1 MEKVSWGRWTLA
13 LIKAA
18 EELREAGFQMSKD
31 PSQDESVFHNLLA
44 LSAAEWR
51 KGDEVDTEG
60 PGMGKALGGE
70 ESYSPLQINMP
81 TWGKDTSDVDVT
93 LINNEFVPEF
103 QGITKDELIDLIT
116 TDIDLAAKAGII
128 VLNSKRGYDN
138 WSTWSMVQDA
148 DTPQYLDY
156 VTQFSNEPDR
166 GIPVPEDSYDPT
178 AGMDTT
184 TTTMPEDT
192 DEEPRKRVRP
202 VPEDTDEEPQKVDT
216 SADFRSQVPEEAGTY
231 EGALYQTRINRL
243 NPKYRSNQFLKY
255 FDRVTSFKKPD
266 PSTFKLP
273 TIAEEDKIIFPFG
286 TPVTTQEV
294 LDLLEP

>member
-13 LIKAA
+13 LVKAA
-18 EELREAGFQMSKD
+18 NELREAGFQMSKD

-51 KGDEVDTEG
+51 KGDEVDAEG

-70 ESYSPLQINMP
+70 ESYSPLQIYMT
-81 TWGKDTSDVDVT
+81 TWGKEIPEDTDVT
-93 LINNEFVPEF
+93 VINNKFVPEF

-116 TDIDLAAKAGII
+116 TDVDLAAKAGII
-128 VLNSKRGYDN
+128 VLNSKKGYDN

-156 VTQFSNEPDR
+156 VTQFSNDIDR
-166 GIPVPEDSYDPT
+166 GLDPVDPT
-178 AGMDTT
+178 TTVPDTT
-184 TTTMPEDT
+184 TTTMPET
-192 DEEPRKRVRP
+192 TTTTEPEQPDEEI
-202 VPEDTDEEPQKVDT
+202 DTT
-216 SADFRSQVPEEAGTY
+216 TRSQGITNMFGTPP
-231 EGALYQTRINRL
+231 QDMKINKL
-243 NPKYRSNQFLKY
+243 NPKYRSSQFLKY

-266 PSTFKLP
+266 PSTFKQP
-273 TIAEEDKIIFPFG
+273 AIAEEDEIKFPFG

>member
-13 LIKAA
+13 LVKAA
-18 EELREAGFQMSKD
+18 NELRESGFQMSKD

-51 KGDEVDTEG
+51 KGDEVDAEG

-70 ESYSPLQINMP
+70 ESYSPLQIYMT

-93 LINNEFVPEF
+93 VINNEFVPEF

-116 TDIDLAAKAGII
+116 TDVDLAAKAGII
-128 VLNSKRGYDN
+128 VLNSKKGYDN

-156 VTQFSNEPDR
+156 VTQFSNDIDR
-166 GIPVPEDSYDPT
+166 GLDPVDPT
-178 AGMDTT
+178 TTVPDTT
-184 TTTMPEDT
+184 TTTMPET
-192 DEEPRKRVRP
+192 TTTTEPEQPDEEI
-202 VPEDTDEEPQKVDT
+202 DTT
-216 SADFRSQVPEEAGTY
+216 TRSQGIVNMFGTPP
-231 EGALYQTRINRL
+231 QDIKINKL
-243 NPKYRSNQFLKY
+243 NPKYRSSQFLKY

-266 PSTFKLP
+266 PSTFKQP
-273 TIAEEDKIIFPFG
+273 AIAEEDEIKFPFG

>member
-13 LIKAA
+13 LVKAA
-18 EELREAGFQMSKD
+18 NELREAGFQMSKD

-51 KGDEVDTEG
+51 KGDEVDAEG

-70 ESYSPLQINMP
+70 ESYSPLQIYMT

-93 LINNEFVPEF
+93 VINNEFVPEF

-116 TDIDLAAKAGII
+116 TDVDLAAKAGII
-128 VLNSKRGYDN
+128 VLNSKKGYEN

-156 VTQFSNEPDR
+156 VTQFSNEIDR
-166 GIPVPEDSYDPT
+166 GLDPVDPT
-178 AGMDTT
+178 TTVPDTT
-184 TTTMPEDT
+184 TTTMPET
-192 DEEPRKRVRP
+192 TTTTEPEQPDEEI
-202 VPEDTDEEPQKVDT
+202 DTT
-216 SADFRSQVPEEAGTY
+216 TRSQGIVNMFGTPP
-231 EGALYQTRINRL
+231 QDMKINKL
-243 NPKYRSNQFLKY
+243 NPKYRSSQFLKY

-266 PSTFKLP
+266 PSTFKQP
-273 TIAEEDKIIFPFG
+273 AIAEEDEIKFPFG

>member
-18 EELREAGFQMSKD
+18 NELREAGFQMSKD

-51 KGDEVDTEG
+51 KGDEVDAEG

-70 ESYSPLQINMP
+70 ESYSPLQIYMT

-93 LINNEFVPEF
+93 VINNEFVPEF

-116 TDIDLAAKAGII
+116 TDVDLAAKAGII
-128 VLNSKRGYDN
+128 VLNSKKGYDN

-156 VTQFSNEPDR
+156 VTQFSNEIDR
-166 GIPVPEDSYDPT
+166 GLDPVDPT
-178 AGMDTT
+178 TTVPDTT
-184 TTTMPEDT
+184 TTTMPETTTTTEPEQPNEEIDT
-192 DEEPRKRVRP
+192 
-202 VPEDTDEEPQKVDT
+202 TT
-216 SADFRSQVPEEAGTY
+216 RSQGITNMFGTPP
-231 EGALYQTRINRL
+231 QDMKINKL
-243 NPKYRSNQFLKY
+243 NPKYRSSQFLKY

-266 PSTFKLP
+266 PSTFKQP
-273 TIAEEDKIIFPFG
+273 AIAEEDEIKFPFG

>member
-1 MEKVSWGRWTLA
+1 
-13 LIKAA
+13 
-18 EELREAGFQMSKD
+18 
-31 PSQDESVFHNLLA
+31 
-44 LSAAEWR
+44 
-51 KGDEVDTEG
+51 
-60 PGMGKALGGE
+60 
-70 ESYSPLQINMP
+70 
-81 TWGKDTSDVDVT
+81 
-93 LINNEFVPEF
+93 
-103 QGITKDELIDLIT
+103 
-116 TDIDLAAKAGII
+116 
-128 VLNSKRGYDN
+128 
-138 WSTWSMVQDA
+138 
-148 DTPQYLDY
+148 
-156 VTQFSNEPDR
+156 
-166 GIPVPEDSYDPT
+166 
-178 AGMDTT
+178 MDTT

>member
-13 LIKAA
+13 LVKAA
-18 EELREAGFQMSKD
+18 EELRESGFQMSKD
-31 PSQDESVFHNLLA
+31 PSQDNEVYQNLIA

-51 KGDEVDTEG
+51 KGDEVDEEG

-70 ESYSPLQINMP
+70 ESYSPLQIFMNV
-81 TWGKDTSDVDVT
+81 WGKDTSDVDVT
-93 LINNEFVPEF
+93 VINNEFVPEF

-116 TDIDLAAKAGII
+116 TDVELAAKAGII
-128 VLNSKRGYDN
+128 VLNSKKGYEN
-138 WSTWSMVQDA
+138 WSTWSIVQ
-148 DTPQYLDY
+148 
-156 VTQFSNEPDR
+156 S
-166 GIPVPEDSYDPT
+166 EDSTQYIDYAKQYDNDLLRGSQFDGDEPVTPT
-178 AGMDTT
+178 ETTTTTMPETT

-192 DEEPRKRVRP
+192 E
-202 VPEDTDEEPQKVDT
+202 EEPQKVDT

-243 NPKYRSNQFLKY
+243 NPKYRSGQFLKY

-266 PSTFKLP
+266 PSTFKQP
-273 TIAEEDKIIFPFG
+273 AIAEEDEIKFPFG

>member
-13 LIKAA
+13 LVKAA
-18 EELREAGFQMSKD
+18 EELRESGFQMSKD
-31 PSQDESVFHNLLA
+31 PSQDNEVYQNLIA

-51 KGDEVDTEG
+51 KGDEVDEEG

-70 ESYSPLQINMP
+70 ESYSPLQIFMNV
-81 TWGKDTSDVDVT
+81 WGKDTSDVDVT
-93 LINNEFVPEF
+93 VINNEFVPEF

-116 TDIDLAAKAGII
+116 TDVELAAKAGII
-128 VLNSKRGYDN
+128 VLNSKKGYEN
-138 WSTWSMVQDA
+138 WSTWSIVQ
-148 DTPQYLDY
+148 
-156 VTQFSNEPDR
+156 S
-166 GIPVPEDSYDPT
+166 EDSTQYIDYAKQYDNDLLRGSQFDGDEPVTPT
-178 AGMDTT
+178 ETTTTTMPETT

-192 DEEPRKRVRP
+192 EEK
-202 VPEDTDEEPQKVDT
+202 PQKVDT

-243 NPKYRSNQFLKY
+243 NPKYRSGQFLKY

-266 PSTFKLP
+266 PSTFKQP
-273 TIAEEDKIIFPFG
+273 AIAEEDEIKFPFG

>member
-51 KGDEVDTEG
+51 KGDEVDLEG

-70 ESYSPLQINMP
+70 ESYSPLQIYMT
-81 TWGKDTSDVDVT
+81 TWGKEIPEDTDVT
-93 LINNEFVPEF
+93 VINNKFVPEF

-116 TDIDLAAKAGII
+116 TDVDLAAKAGII
-128 VLNSKRGYDN
+128 VLNSKKGYEN

-156 VTQFSNEPDR
+156 VTQFSNEIDR
-166 GIPVPEDSYDPT
+166 GLDPVDPT
-178 AGMDTT
+178 TTVPDTT
-184 TTTMPEDT
+184 TTTMPET
-192 DEEPRKRVRP
+192 TTTTM
-202 VPEDTDEEPQKVDT
+202 PEDTDEEPQKVDT

-243 NPKYRSNQFLKY
+243 NPKYRSSQFLKY

-266 PSTFKLP
+266 PSTFKQP
-273 TIAEEDKIIFPFG
+273 AIAEEDEIKFPFG

>member
-13 LIKAA
+13 LVKAA
-18 EELREAGFQMSKD
+18 NELREAGFQMSKD

-51 KGDEVDTEG
+51 KGDEVDAEG

-70 ESYSPLQINMP
+70 ESYSPLQIYMT

-93 LINNEFVPEF
+93 VINNEFVPEF

-116 TDIDLAAKAGII
+116 TDVDLAAKAGII
-128 VLNSKRGYDN
+128 VLNSKKGYDN

-156 VTQFSNEPDR
+156 VTQFSNEIDR
-166 GIPVPEDSYDPT
+166 GLDPVDPT
-178 AGMDTT
+178 TTVPDTT
-184 TTTMPEDT
+184 TTTMPET
-192 DEEPRKRVRP
+192 TTTTEPEQPDEEI
-202 VPEDTDEEPQKVDT
+202 DTT
-216 SADFRSQVPEEAGTY
+216 TRSQGIVNMFGTPP
-231 EGALYQTRINRL
+231 QDMKINKL
-243 NPKYRSNQFLKY
+243 NPKYRSSQFLKY

-266 PSTFKLP
+266 PSTFKQP
-273 TIAEEDKIIFPFG
+273 AIAEEDEIKFPFG

>member
-13 LIKAA
+13 LVKAA
-18 EELREAGFQMSKD
+18 NELREAGFQMSKD

-51 KGDEVDTEG
+51 KGDEVDAEG

-70 ESYSPLQINMP
+70 ESYSPLQIYMT

-93 LINNEFVPEF
+93 VINNEFVPEF

-116 TDIDLAAKAGII
+116 TDVDLAAKAGII
-128 VLNSKRGYDN
+128 VLNSKKGYDN
-138 WSTWSMVQDA
+138 WSTWSIVQDA

-156 VTQFSNEPDR
+156 VTQFSNDIDR
-166 GIPVPEDSYDPT
+166 GLDPVDPT
-178 AGMDTT
+178 TTVPDTT
-184 TTTMPEDT
+184 TTTMPET
-192 DEEPRKRVRP
+192 TTTTEPEQPDEEI
-202 VPEDTDEEPQKVDT
+202 DTT
-216 SADFRSQVPEEAGTY
+216 TRSQGITNMFGTPP
-231 EGALYQTRINRL
+231 QDIKINKL
-243 NPKYRSNQFLKY
+243 NPKYRSSQFLKY

-266 PSTFKLP
+266 PSTFKQP
-273 TIAEEDKIIFPFG
+273 AIAEEDEIKFPFG

>member
-13 LIKAA
+13 LVKAA

-31 PSQDESVFHNLLA
+31 PSQDNEVYQNLIA

-51 KGDEVDTEG
+51 KGNEVDMDG

-70 ESYSPLQINMP
+70 ESYSPLQIYMT

-93 LINNEFVPEF
+93 VINNEFVPEF

-116 TDIDLAAKAGII
+116 TDVDLAAKAGII
-128 VLNSKRGYDN
+128 VLNSKKGYDN
-138 WSTWSMVQDA
+138 WSTWSMVQ
-148 DTPQYLDY
+148 
-156 VTQFSNEPDR
+156 S
-166 GIPVPEDSYDPT
+166 EDSTQYIDYAKQFDNDLLRGSQFDNDEPT
-178 AGMDTT
+178 TPTDTTTTTMPETT

-192 DEEPRKRVRP
+192 DEEQP
-202 VPEDTDEEPQKVDT
+202 DEEIDT
-216 SADFRSQVPEEAGTY
+216 TTRSQGITNMFGTPP
-231 EGALYQTRINRL
+231 QDMKINKL
-243 NPKYRSNQFLKY
+243 NPKYRSGQFLKY

-266 PSTFKLP
+266 PSTFKQP
-273 TIAEEDKIIFPFG
+273 AIAEEDEIKFPFG

>member
-13 LIKAA
+13 LVKAA
-18 EELREAGFQMSKD
+18 EELRESGFQMSKD
-31 PSQDESVFHNLLA
+31 PSQDNEVYQNLIA

-51 KGDEVDTEG
+51 KGDEVDEEG

-70 ESYSPLQINMP
+70 ESYSPLQIFMNV
-81 TWGKDTSDVDVT
+81 WGKDTSDVDVT
-93 LINNEFVPEF
+93 VINNEFVPEF

-116 TDIDLAAKAGII
+116 TDVELAAKAGII
-128 VLNSKRGYDN
+128 VLNSKKGYEN
-138 WSTWSMVQDA
+138 WSTWNIVQ
-148 DTPQYLDY
+148 
-156 VTQFSNEPDR
+156 S
-166 GIPVPEDSYDPT
+166 EDSTQYIDYAKQYDNDLLRGSQFDGDEPVTPT
-178 AGMDTT
+178 ETTTTTMPETT

-192 DEEPRKRVRP
+192 E
-202 VPEDTDEEPQKVDT
+202 EEPQKVDT

-243 NPKYRSNQFLKY
+243 NPKYRSSQFLKY

-266 PSTFKLP
+266 PSTFKQP
-273 TIAEEDKIIFPFG
+273 AIAEEDEIKFPFG

>member
-13 LIKAA
+13 LVKAA
-18 EELREAGFQMSKD
+18 NELREAGFQMSKD

-51 KGDEVDTEG
+51 KGDEVDAEG

-70 ESYSPLQINMP
+70 ESYSPLQIYMT

-93 LINNEFVPEF
+93 VINNEFVPEF
-103 QGITKDELIDLIT
+103 QGITKDELINLIT
-116 TDIDLAAKAGII
+116 TDVDLAAKAGII
-128 VLNSKRGYDN
+128 VLNSKKGYEN

-156 VTQFSNEPDR
+156 VTQFSNDIDR
-166 GIPVPEDSYDPT
+166 GLDPVDPT
-178 AGMDTT
+178 TTVPDTT
-184 TTTMPEDT
+184 TTTVPET
-192 DEEPRKRVRP
+192 TTTTEPEQPDEEI
-202 VPEDTDEEPQKVDT
+202 DTT
-216 SADFRSQVPEEAGTY
+216 TRSQGIVNMFGTPP
-231 EGALYQTRINRL
+231 QDIKINKL
-243 NPKYRSNQFLKY
+243 NPKYRSSQFLKY

-266 PSTFKLP
+266 PSTFKQP
-273 TIAEEDKIIFPFG
+273 VIAEEDEIKFPFG

>member
-13 LIKAA
+13 LVKAA

-31 PSQDESVFHNLLA
+31 PSQDNEVYQNLIA

-51 KGDEVDTEG
+51 KGNEVDMDG

-70 ESYSPLQINMP
+70 ESYSPLQIYMT

-93 LINNEFVPEF
+93 VINNEFVPEF

-116 TDIDLAAKAGII
+116 TDVELAAKAGII
-128 VLNSKRGYDN
+128 VLNSKKGYDN
-138 WSTWSMVQDA
+138 WSTWSIVQ
-148 DTPQYLDY
+148 
-156 VTQFSNEPDR
+156 S
-166 GIPVPEDSYDPT
+166 EDSTQYIDYAKQFDNDLLRGSQFDGDEPITPT
-178 AGMDTT
+178 DTT
-184 TTTMPEDT
+184 TTTMPET
-192 DEEPRKRVRP
+192 TTTTEPEQPDEEI
-202 VPEDTDEEPQKVDT
+202 DTT
-216 SADFRSQVPEEAGTY
+216 TRSQGITNMFGTPP
-231 EGALYQTRINRL
+231 QDMKINKL
-243 NPKYRSNQFLKY
+243 NPKYRSSQFLKY

-266 PSTFKLP
+266 PSTFKQP
-273 TIAEEDKIIFPFG
+273 AIAEEDEIKFPFG

>member
-1 MEKVSWGRWTLA
+1 MEKVSWGAWTLA
-13 LIKAA
+13 LVKAA
-18 EELREAGFQMSKD
+18 NELREAGFQMSKD

-51 KGDEVDTEG
+51 KGDEVDAEG

-70 ESYSPLQINMP
+70 ESYSPLQIYMT

-93 LINNEFVPEF
+93 VINNEFVPEF

-116 TDIDLAAKAGII
+116 TDVDLAAKAGII
-128 VLNSKRGYDN
+128 VLNSKKGYDN
-138 WSTWSMVQDA
+138 WSTWSIVQDA

-156 VTQFSNEPDR
+156 VTQFSNEIDR
-166 GIPVPEDSYDPT
+166 GLDPVDPT
-178 AGMDTT
+178 TTVPDTT
-184 TTTMPEDT
+184 TTTMPET
-192 DEEPRKRVRP
+192 TTTTEPEQPDEEI
-202 VPEDTDEEPQKVDT
+202 DTT
-216 SADFRSQVPEEAGTY
+216 TRSQGIVNMFGTPP
-231 EGALYQTRINRL
+231 QDMKINKL
-243 NPKYRSNQFLKY
+243 NPKYRSSQFLKY

-266 PSTFKLP
+266 PSTFKQP
-273 TIAEEDKIIFPFG
+273 AIAEEDEIKFPFG

>member
-18 EELREAGFQMSKD
+18 NELREAGFQMSKD

-81 TWGKDTSDVDVT
+81 TWGKDTSDIDVT
-93 LINNEFVPEF
+93 VINNEFVPEF

-116 TDIDLAAKAGII
+116 TDVDLAAKAGII
-128 VLNSKRGYDN
+128 VLNSRNGYDN

-156 VTQFSNEPDR
+156 VTQFSNDIDR
-166 GIPVPEDSYDPT
+166 GLDPVDPT
-178 AGMDTT
+178 TTVPDTT
-184 TTTMPEDT
+184 TTTMPET
-192 DEEPRKRVRP
+192 TTTTM
-202 VPEDTDEEPQKVDT
+202 PEDTDEEPQKVDT

-243 NPKYRSNQFLKY
+243 NPKYRSSQFLKY

-266 PSTFKLP
+266 PSTFKQP
-273 TIAEEDKIIFPFG
+273 AIAEEDEIKFPFG

>member
-13 LIKAA
+13 LVKAA
-18 EELREAGFQMSKD
+18 NELREAGFQMSKD

-51 KGDEVDTEG
+51 KGDEVDAEG

-70 ESYSPLQINMP
+70 ESYSPLQIYMT

-93 LINNEFVPEF
+93 VINNEFVPEF

-116 TDIDLAAKAGII
+116 TDVDLAAKAGII
-128 VLNSKRGYDN
+128 VLNSKKGYDN

-156 VTQFSNEPDR
+156 VTQFSNDIDR
-166 GIPVPEDSYDPT
+166 GLDPVDPT
-178 AGMDTT
+178 TTVPDTT
-184 TTTMPEDT
+184 TTTVPET
-192 DEEPRKRVRP
+192 TTTTEPEQPDEEI
-202 VPEDTDEEPQKVDT
+202 DTT
-216 SADFRSQVPEEAGTY
+216 TRSQGIVNMFGTPP
-231 EGALYQTRINRL
+231 QDIKINKL
-243 NPKYRSNQFLKY
+243 NPKYRSSQFLKY

-266 PSTFKLP
+266 PSTFKQP
-273 TIAEEDKIIFPFG
+273 AIAEEDEIKFPFG

>member
-13 LIKAA
+13 LVKAA
-18 EELREAGFQMSKD
+18 EELRESGFQMSKD
-31 PSQDESVFHNLLA
+31 PSQDNEVYQNLIA

-51 KGDEVDTEG
+51 KGDEVDEEG

-70 ESYSPLQINMP
+70 ESYSPLQIFMNV
-81 TWGKDTSDVDVT
+81 WGKDTSDVDVT
-93 LINNEFVPEF
+93 VINNEFVPEF

-116 TDIDLAAKAGII
+116 TDVELAAKAGII
-128 VLNSKRGYDN
+128 VLNSKKGYDN
-138 WSTWSMVQDA
+138 WSTWSIVQSE
-148 DTPQYLDY
+148 DTTQYIDY
-156 VTQFSNEPDR
+156 ARQYDNDLLRGSQFDGDEPVTPTETTTTTM
-166 GIPVPEDSYDPT
+166 PE
-178 AGMDTT
+178 TT

-192 DEEPRKRVRP
+192 E
-202 VPEDTDEEPQKVDT
+202 EEPQKVDT

-243 NPKYRSNQFLKY
+243 NPKYRSGQFLKY

-266 PSTFKLP
+266 PSTFKQP
-273 TIAEEDKIIFPFG
+273 AIAEEDEIKFPFG

>member
-13 LIKAA
+13 LVKAA
-18 EELREAGFQMSKD
+18 NELREAGFQMSKD

-70 ESYSPLQINMP
+70 ESYSPLQIYMT
-81 TWGKDTSDVDVT
+81 TWGKEIPEDTDVT
-93 LINNEFVPEF
+93 VINNKFVPEF

-116 TDIDLAAKAGII
+116 TDVDLAAKAGII
-128 VLNSKRGYDN
+128 VLNSKKGYEN

-156 VTQFSNEPDR
+156 VTQFSNEIDR
-166 GIPVPEDSYDPT
+166 GLDPVDPT
-178 AGMDTT
+178 TTVPDTT
-184 TTTMPEDT
+184 TTTMPET
-192 DEEPRKRVRP
+192 TTTTM
-202 VPEDTDEEPQKVDT
+202 PEDTDEEPQKVDT

-243 NPKYRSNQFLKY
+243 NPKYRSSQFLKY

-266 PSTFKLP
+266 PSTFKQP
-273 TIAEEDKIIFPFG
+273 AIAEEDEIKFPFG

>member
-18 EELREAGFQMSKD
+18 NELREAGFQMSKD

-51 KGDEVDTEG
+51 KGDEVDAEG

-81 TWGKDTSDVDVT
+81 TWGKDTSDIDVT
-93 LINNEFVPEF
+93 VINNEFVPEF

-116 TDIDLAAKAGII
+116 TDVDLAAKAGII
-128 VLNSKRGYDN
+128 VLNSRNGYDN

-156 VTQFSNEPDR
+156 VTQFSNDIDR
-166 GIPVPEDSYDPT
+166 GLDPVDPT
-178 AGMDTT
+178 TTVPDTT
-184 TTTMPEDT
+184 TTTMPED
-192 DEEPRKRVRP
+192 
-202 VPEDTDEEPQKVDT
+202 
-216 SADFRSQVPEEAGTY
+216 
-231 EGALYQTRINRL
+231 
-243 NPKYRSNQFLKY
+243 
-255 FDRVTSFKKPD
+255 
-266 PSTFKLP
+266 
-273 TIAEEDKIIFPFG
+273 
-286 TPVTTQEV
+286 
-294 LDLLEP
+294 

>member
-13 LIKAA
+13 LVKAA
-18 EELREAGFQMSKD
+18 EELRESGFQMSKD
-31 PSQDESVFHNLLA
+31 PSQDNEVYQNLIA

-51 KGDEVDTEG
+51 KGDEVDEEG
-60 PGMGKALGGE
+60 PGMGKALGDE
-70 ESYSPLQINMP
+70 ESYSPLQIFMDI
-81 TWGKDTSDVDVT
+81 WGEDTSDVDVT
-93 LINNEFVPEF
+93 IINNEFVPEF

-116 TDIDLAAKAGII
+116 TDVELAAKAGII
-128 VLNSKRGYDN
+128 VLNSNNGYEN
-138 WSTWSMVQDA
+138 WSTWSIVQ
-148 DTPQYLDY
+148 
-156 VTQFSNEPDR
+156 S
-166 GIPVPEDSYDPT
+166 EDSTQYIDYAKQFDNDLLRGSQFDGDEPITPT
-178 AGMDTT
+178 ETTTTTMPETT

-192 DEEPRKRVRP
+192 E
-202 VPEDTDEEPQKVDT
+202 EEPQKVDT

-243 NPKYRSNQFLKY
+243 NPKYRSGQFLKY

-266 PSTFKLP
+266 PSTFKQAA
-273 TIAEEDKIIFPFG
+273 IAEEARIKFPFG

>member
-13 LIKAA
+13 LVKAA
-18 EELREAGFQMSKD
+18 NELREAGFQMSKD

-51 KGDEVDTEG
+51 KGDEVDAEG

-70 ESYSPLQINMP
+70 ESYSPLQIYMT

-93 LINNEFVPEF
+93 VINNEFVPEF

-116 TDIDLAAKAGII
+116 TDVDLAAKAGII
-128 VLNSKRGYDN
+128 VLNSKKGYDN

-156 VTQFSNEPDR
+156 VTQFSNDIDR
-166 GIPVPEDSYDPT
+166 GLDPVEPT
-178 AGMDTT
+178 TTVPDTT
-184 TTTMPEDT
+184 TTTMPET
-192 DEEPRKRVRP
+192 TTTTEPEQPDEEI
-202 VPEDTDEEPQKVDT
+202 DTT
-216 SADFRSQVPEEAGTY
+216 TRSQGITNMFGTPP
-231 EGALYQTRINRL
+231 QDIKINKL
-243 NPKYRSNQFLKY
+243 NPKYRSSQFLKY

-266 PSTFKLP
+266 PSTFKQP
-273 TIAEEDKIIFPFG
+273 AIAEEDEIKFPFG

>member
-1 MEKVSWGRWTLA
+1 MEKVSWGAWTLA
-13 LIKAA
+13 LVKAA
-18 EELREAGFQMSKD
+18 NELREAGFQMSKD

-51 KGDEVDTEG
+51 KGDEVDAEG

-70 ESYSPLQINMP
+70 ESYSPLQIYMT

-93 LINNEFVPEF
+93 VINNEFVPEF

-116 TDIDLAAKAGII
+116 TDVDLAAKAGII
-128 VLNSKRGYDN
+128 VLNSKKGYDN

-156 VTQFSNEPDR
+156 VTQFSNDIDR
-166 GIPVPEDSYDPT
+166 GLDPVDPT
-178 AGMDTT
+178 TTVPDTT
-184 TTTMPEDT
+184 TTTMPETTTTTEPEQPNEEIDT
-192 DEEPRKRVRP
+192 
-202 VPEDTDEEPQKVDT
+202 TT
-216 SADFRSQVPEEAGTY
+216 RSQGITNMFGTPP
-231 EGALYQTRINRL
+231 QDMKINKL
-243 NPKYRSNQFLKY
+243 NPKYRSSQFLKY

-266 PSTFKLP
+266 PSTFKQP
-273 TIAEEDKIIFPFG
+273 AIAEEDEIKFPFG

>member
-18 EELREAGFQMSKD
+18 NELREAGFQMSKD

-51 KGDEVDTEG
+51 KGDEVDAEG

-70 ESYSPLQINMP
+70 ESYSPLQIYMT

-93 LINNEFVPEF
+93 VINNEFVPEF

-116 TDIDLAAKAGII
+116 TDVDLAAKAGII
-128 VLNSKRGYDN
+128 VLNSKKGYDN

-156 VTQFSNEPDR
+156 VTQFSNDIDR
-166 GIPVPEDSYDPT
+166 GLDPVDPT
-178 AGMDTT
+178 TTVPDTT
-184 TTTMPEDT
+184 TTTMPET
-192 DEEPRKRVRP
+192 TTTTM
-202 VPEDTDEEPQKVDT
+202 PEDTDEEPQKVDT

-243 NPKYRSNQFLKY
+243 NPKYRSSQFLKY

-266 PSTFKLP
+266 PSTFKQP
-273 TIAEEDKIIFPFG
+273 AIAEEDEIKFPFG

>member
-18 EELREAGFQMSKD
+18 NELREAGFQMSKD

-70 ESYSPLQINMP
+70 ESYSPLQIYMT
-81 TWGKDTSDVDVT
+81 TWGKEIPEDTDVT
-93 LINNEFVPEF
+93 VINNKFVPEF

-116 TDIDLAAKAGII
+116 TDVDLAAKAGII
-128 VLNSKRGYDN
+128 VLNSKKGYEN

-156 VTQFSNEPDR
+156 VTQFSNEIDR
-166 GIPVPEDSYDPT
+166 GLDPVDPT
-178 AGMDTT
+178 TTVPDTT
-184 TTTMPEDT
+184 TTTMPET
-192 DEEPRKRVRP
+192 TTTTM
-202 VPEDTDEEPQKVDT
+202 PEDTDEEPQKVDT
-216 SADFRSQVPEEAGTY
+216 SADFKSQVPEEAGTY

-243 NPKYRSNQFLKY
+243 NPKYRSGQFLKY

-266 PSTFKLP
+266 PSTFKQP
-273 TIAEEDKIIFPFG
+273 AIAEEDEIKFPFG

>member
-13 LIKAA
+13 LVKAA
-18 EELREAGFQMSKD
+18 NELREAGFQMSKD

-70 ESYSPLQINMP
+70 ESYSPLQIYMT
-81 TWGKDTSDVDVT
+81 TWGKEIPEDTDVT
-93 LINNEFVPEF
+93 VINNKFVPEF

-116 TDIDLAAKAGII
+116 TDVDLAAKAGII
-128 VLNSKRGYDN
+128 VLNSKKGYEN

-156 VTQFSNEPDR
+156 VTQFSNDIDR
-166 GIPVPEDSYDPT
+166 GLDPVDPT
-178 AGMDTT
+178 TTVPDTT
-184 TTTMPEDT
+184 TTTMPET
-192 DEEPRKRVRP
+192 TTTTM
-202 VPEDTDEEPQKVDT
+202 PEDTDEEPQKVDT

-243 NPKYRSNQFLKY
+243 NPKYRSSQFLKY

-266 PSTFKLP
+266 PSTFKQP
-273 TIAEEDKIIFPFG
+273 AIAEEDEIKFPFG

-294 LDLLEP
+294 LDLLE

>member
-13 LIKAA
+13 LVKAA
-18 EELREAGFQMSKD
+18 NELREAGFQMSKD

-51 KGDEVDTEG
+51 KGDEVDAEG

-70 ESYSPLQINMP
+70 ESYSPLQIYMT

-93 LINNEFVPEF
+93 VINNEFVPEF
-103 QGITKDELIDLIT
+103 QGITKDELINLIT
-116 TDIDLAAKAGII
+116 TDVDLAAKAGII
-128 VLNSKRGYDN
+128 VLNSKKGYEN

-156 VTQFSNEPDR
+156 VTQFSNDIDR
-166 GIPVPEDSYDPT
+166 GLDPVDPT
-178 AGMDTT
+178 TTVPDTT
-184 TTTMPEDT
+184 TTTVPET
-192 DEEPRKRVRP
+192 TTTTEPEQPDEEI
-202 VPEDTDEEPQKVDT
+202 DTT
-216 SADFRSQVPEEAGTY
+216 TRSQGIVNMFGTPP
-231 EGALYQTRINRL
+231 QDIKINKL
-243 NPKYRSNQFLKY
+243 NPKYRSSQFLKY

-266 PSTFKLP
+266 PSTFKQP
-273 TIAEEDKIIFPFG
+273 AIAEEDEIKFPFG

>member
-13 LIKAA
+13 LVKAA
-18 EELREAGFQMSKD
+18 EELRESGFQMSKD
-31 PSQDESVFHNLLA
+31 PSQDNEVYQNLIA

-51 KGDEVDTEG
+51 KGDEVDEEG

-70 ESYSPLQINMP
+70 ESYSPLQIFMNV
-81 TWGKDTSDVDVT
+81 WGKDTSDVDVT
-93 LINNEFVPEF
+93 VINNEFVPEF

-116 TDIDLAAKAGII
+116 TDVELAAKAGII
-128 VLNSKRGYDN
+128 VLNSKKGYDN
-138 WSTWSMVQDA
+138 WSTWSIVQSE
-148 DTPQYLDY
+148 DTTQYIDY
-156 VTQFSNEPDR
+156 ARQYDNDLLRGSQFDGDEPVTPTETTTTTM
-166 GIPVPEDSYDPT
+166 PE
-178 AGMDTT
+178 TT

-192 DEEPRKRVRP
+192 E
-202 VPEDTDEEPQKVDT
+202 EEPQKVDT

-243 NPKYRSNQFLKY
+243 NPKYRSSQFLKY

-266 PSTFKLP
+266 PSTFKQP
-273 TIAEEDKIIFPFG
+273 AIAEEDEIKFPFG

>member
-13 LIKAA
+13 LVKAA
-18 EELREAGFQMSKD
+18 QELREAGFAMSKD

-70 ESYSPLQINMP
+70 ESYSPLQIYMT

-93 LINNEFVPEF
+93 VINNEFVPEF
-103 QGITKDELIDLIT
+103 QGITKDELIDLVT
-116 TDIDLAAKAGII
+116 TDVDLAAKAGII
-128 VLNSKRGYDN
+128 VLNSKKGYDN

-156 VTQFSNEPDR
+156 VTQFSNDIDR
-166 GIPVPEDSYDPT
+166 GLDPVDPT
-178 AGMDTT
+178 TTVPDTT
-184 TTTMPEDT
+184 TTTMPETTTTTEPEQPNEEIDT
-192 DEEPRKRVRP
+192 
-202 VPEDTDEEPQKVDT
+202 TT
-216 SADFRSQVPEEAGTY
+216 RSQGITNMFGTPP
-231 EGALYQTRINRL
+231 QDMKINKL
-243 NPKYRSNQFLKY
+243 NPKYRSSQFLKY

-266 PSTFKLP
+266 PSTFKQP
-273 TIAEEDKIIFPFG
+273 AIAEEDEIKFPFG

>member
-51 KGDEVDTEG
+51 KGDEVDAEG

-70 ESYSPLQINMP
+70 ESYSPLQIYMT
-81 TWGKDTSDVDVT
+81 TWGKEIPEDTDVT
-93 LINNEFVPEF
+93 VINNKFVPEF

-116 TDIDLAAKAGII
+116 TDVDLAAKAGII
-128 VLNSKRGYDN
+128 VLNSKKGYDN

-156 VTQFSNEPDR
+156 VTQFSNEIDR
-166 GIPVPEDSYDPT
+166 GLDPVDPT
-178 AGMDTT
+178 TTVPDTT
-184 TTTMPEDT
+184 TTTMPET
-192 DEEPRKRVRP
+192 TTTTM
-202 VPEDTDEEPQKVDT
+202 PEDTDEEPQKVDT

-243 NPKYRSNQFLKY
+243 NPKYRSSQFLKY

-266 PSTFKLP
+266 PSTFKQP
-273 TIAEEDKIIFPFG
+273 AIAEEDEIKFPFG